1 MTSPHKTTPPLLSGG
16 EMDNPYVLRVSRKRN
31 IKATIRTAHKII
43 QQHGRVDIRCMGA
56 AVKLGVQLANQLVAE
71 SDGLLQS
78 HVRTYSVPVNMK
90 LPTGHVTTT
99 TAATTPSTINTPEQ
113 PTSTTSTSTA
123 VSTTNE
129 VKYNS
134 ALSIIVFSGA
144 LQ

>member
-1 MTSPHKTTPPLLSGG
+1 
-16 EMDNPYVLRVSRKRN
+16 
-31 IKATIRTAHKII
+31 
-43 QQHGRVDIRCMGA
+43 MGA

-90 LPTGHVTTT
+90 LPTGHVTT
-99 TAATTPSTINTPEQ
+99 INMQEQ

-123 VSTTNE
+123 VSATNE

>member
-16 EMDNPYVLRVSRKRN
+16 EMDNPYVLRISRKRN

-90 LPTGHVTTT
+90 LPTGHVTT
-99 TAATTPSTINTPEQ
+99 INMQEQ

-123 VSTTNE
+123 VSATNE

>member
-90 LPTGHVTTT
+90 LPTGHVTT
-99 TAATTPSTINTPEQ
+99 SNTPEQ

-134 ALSIIVFSGA
+134 ALSIIVFGGA

>member
-90 LPTGHVTTT
+90 LPTGHVTT
-99 TAATTPSTINTPEQ
+99 INMQEQ

>member
-16 EMDNPYVLRVSRKRN
+16 EMDNPYVLRISRKRN

-90 LPTGHVTTT
+90 LPTGHVTT
-99 TAATTPSTINTPEQ
+99 INMQEQ

>member
-1 MTSPHKTTPPLLSGG
+1 MTSPHKSTPPLLSGG
-16 EMDNPYVLRVSRKRN
+16 EMDNPYVLRISRKRN

-90 LPTGHVTTT
+90 LPTGHVTT
-99 TAATTPSTINTPEQ
+99 INMQEQ

-123 VSTTNE
+123 VSATNE

>member
-1 MTSPHKTTPPLLSGG
+1 MTSPHKSTPPLLSGG
-16 EMDNPYVLRVSRKRN
+16 EMDNPYVLRISRKRN

-90 LPTGHVTTT
+90 LPTGPVTT
-99 TAATTPSTINTPEQ
+99 INMQEQ

-123 VSTTNE
+123 VSATNE